1 MTQAEAPPP
10 SPEDVAAVMWA
21 DDNACRSAG
30 MSLVEV
36 GRGRAVV
43 ALTVEAVHVNGLGVC
58 HGGYLFMLADSA
70 MAYASNSEN
79 QVALAA
85 AAQIDFLRPAVL
97 GDLLHASATTRSA
110 GKRTSIT
117 DVEIRCV
124 GRRAADA
131 DGKFDGDP
139 RTIQSSPVPTEEAPE
154 ALEALEA
161 PKAPEA
167 PLIALMRGRTSK
179 TGKQL
184 IDTLPQSST

>member
-1 MTQAEAPPP
+1 MTQAEALPP
-10 SPEDVAAVMWA
+10 SPEAVAAVMWA

-43 ALTVEAVHVNGLGVC
+43 SLTVEAAHVNGLGVC

-124 GRRAADA
+124 GHRAANAEANPD
-131 DGKFDGDP
+131 
-139 RTIQSSPVPTEEAPE
+139 TTQSSPVPTED
-154 ALEALEA
+154 
-161 PKAPEA
+161 A

-184 IDTLPQSST
+184 IDTLPQPST